1 MKPHSTRTAARRAV
15 TPERAEA
22 LLLAAGD
29 PEEPKVETDAEGR
42 ALIPH
47 APLWR
52 PGAHLHEFA
61 AIWPV
66 STTPRTR
73 SHRHG
78 RLLAHVRVLDG
89 GGKVRDLG
97 YRRLELVHWILGLST
112 SLGAGWVVGRVTPM
126 LGHGAQL
133 TALPRRRR

>member
-1 MKPHSTRTAARRAV
+1 MTTSSIPAGSRPAV
-15 TPERAEA
+15 DPVRAEA

-29 PEEPKVETDAEGR
+29 PEEPKLETDAEGR
-42 ALIPH
+42 VLIPH

-52 PGAHLHEFA
+52 PGVHLHEYV
-61 AIWPV
+61 AIWPA

-97 YRRLELVHWILGLST
+97 LRRLELVHWILGLST
-112 SLGAGWVVGRVTPM
+112 AIGAGWVVGRVTPM

-133 TALPRRRR
+133 SGIPRRRS

>member
-1 MKPHSTRTAARRAV
+1 MDASNIPTVPAV
-15 TPERAEA
+15 DPELAEA

-29 PEEPKVETDAEGR
+29 PEEAKLETDAEGR
-42 ALIPH
+42 LLIPP

-52 PGAHLHEFA
+52 PGAHLNEYVA
-61 AIWPV
+61 LWPA

-78 RLLAHVRVLDG
+78 RLLAHVRVLDA

-97 YRRLELVHWILGLST
+97 LRRLELVHWIIAL
-112 SLGAGWVVGRVTPM
+112 AGSVGCGWITGRVAPM
-126 LGHGAQL
+126 HGHGAQL
-133 TALPRRRR
+133 TGIPRRRG